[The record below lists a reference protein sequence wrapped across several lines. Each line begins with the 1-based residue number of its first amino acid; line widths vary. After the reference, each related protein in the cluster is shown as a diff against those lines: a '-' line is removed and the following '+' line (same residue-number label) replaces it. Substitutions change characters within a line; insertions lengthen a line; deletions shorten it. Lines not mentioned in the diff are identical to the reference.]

1 MSKSHDLP
9 AEVVRLHHPALMQ
22 VPKVCYAEDVLF
34 EALTVLL
41 GSAMTLLR
49 SGKVQ
54 ESNTCMDTLTVLLQ
68 HDPEDFGAAAR
79 ELMAIGFTVSTPS
92 PVFFFDC
99 SIKKD
104 EPEAADA

>member
-1 MSKSHDLP
+1 MSNSHDLP

-22 VPKVCYAEDVLF
+22 VPKVCYAEELLF

-41 GSAMTLLR
+41 STAMMLLR
-49 SGKVQ
+49 DGQVA
-54 ESNTCMDTLTVLLQ
+54 ESNTCMDTLTVLLH

-79 ELMAIGFTVSTPS
+79 ELMAIGFTVSAPA

-104 EPEAADA
+104 EQEPV

>member
-1 MSKSHDLP
+1 MSQSHDLP

-22 VPKVCYAEDVLF
+22 VPKVCYAQDLLF

-54 ESNTCMDTLTVLLQ
+54 ESNTCMDTLISLL
-68 HDPEDFGAAAR
+68 HFDPEDFRSAAR

-99 SIKKD
+99 SIPKD
-104 EPEAADA
+104 KPEEADA